1 LRDLIGALCDDPI
14 AHRPAAQIE
23 TVLSSSY
30 ADYVR
35 ATYSNAEMRLED
47 LRQLAHFAARY
58 SSTEQFLSDV
68 ALLGQERFSMRDGLY
83 GEDRVGG
90 AEGEDD
96 YLILSSIHQAKGL
109 EWRSVF
115 LIWAAEGRFPTT
127 RAVQDPEAL
136 EEERRLFYV
145 ALTRAK
151 DELYICYP
159 LIAREGSRTILLRPS
174 RFITEV
180 EPELFE
186 TWVIESA

>member
-1 LRDLIGALCDDPI
+1 
-14 AHRPAAQIE
+14 
-23 TVLSSSY
+23 
-30 ADYVR
+30 
-35 ATYSNAEMRLED
+35 MRLED

>member
-1 LRDLIGALCDDPI
+1 
-14 AHRPAAQIE
+14 
-23 TVLSSSY
+23 
-30 ADYVR
+30 VR

-47 LRQLAHFAARY
+47 LRQLAQFAARY
-58 SSTEQFLSDV
+58 PSTDHFLSDV

-83 GEDRVGG
+83 GEDIVEG
-90 AEGEDD
+90 AEGEDE
-96 YLILSSIHQAKGL
+96 YLVLSSIHQAKGL
-109 EWRSVF
+109 EWRIVF
-115 LIWAAEGRFPTT
+115 LIWVADGRFPTA
-127 RAVQDPEAL
+127 RSLHDQEAL

-159 LIAREGSRTILLRPS
+159 LIAREGARTILLRPS